1 MVLYPTQKHTFSGS
15 QYIGGDIAEL
25 PAVRFAYE
33 RAQVWTK
40 YAMRNWSA
48 TGNITTTQPT
58 GATYN
63 PTSGELVLTI
73 PSASV
78 DFGTS
83 TT

>member
-1 MVLYPTQKHTFSGS
+1 M
-15 QYIGGDIAEL
+15 DIA
-25 PAVRFAYE
+25 
-33 RAQVWTK
+33 K

-78 DFGTS
+78 GSFGTS
-83 TT
+83 AQHRVGFN